1 MVLRKKLVSYF
12 ASIKRGVTIISN
24 YENILQLMTTRN
36 ALFVKVKKKI
46 TINFENNDQFSEPF
60 WHSYRPES
68 AGKSVSRLSDLKIFW
83 GSMPETLQ
91 EARAFGARKYF
102 LYH

>member
-46 TINFENNDQFSEPF
+46 TINFENNDQIFGTF
-60 WHSYRPES
+60 LAQLS
-68 AGKSVSRLSDLKIFW
+68 A
-83 GSMPETLQ
+83 
-91 EARAFGARKYF
+91 
-102 LYH
+102 